1 MYPTLIGTI
10 RNHNGQIKVVCPNFR
25 HFEVN
30 CPKFRHS
37 AKRCPFPFYFSIYF
51 FIYDFLIVF
60 VWKIYACF
68 LPFSE
73 TAKAAGVFCCDL
85 LAALTVAL
93 GYLHARNIKRTSY
106 SIQLGSKESPCRIV
120 LLSDIHLGAF
130 VGPKHVRRI
139 ADEVNKLDADLIV
152 ICGDLIDVNNH
163 ILADD
168 DALEQISREF
178 QRMRA
183 KEGVFAVL
191 GNHDPKAEN
200 ETFRQFLRAS
210 NIRLLHNEIIQLSQI
225 NLIGRTNAANNYRSP
240 MTSFSGRTD
249 PSKPI
254 VVLDHDPAG
263 IAEAVSF
270 GADLVLCG
278 HTHKGQF
285 FPVTYFTKLANGKHS
300 FYGHERFG
308 KTHAFISSGAVFFQ
322 LPVRIGTDS
331 EVVDIGI
338 S

>member
-60 VWKIYACF
+60 VWKICAYF

-73 TAKAAGVFCCDL
+73 TAEAAGVFCCDL

-93 GYLHARNIKRTSY
+93 GYLHARNIKRASY

-152 ICGDLIDVNNH
+152 ICGDLIDVN
-163 ILADD
+163 I
-168 DALEQISREF
+168 ISW
-178 QRMRA
+178 QMMMRWNRSA
-183 KEGVFAVL
+183 GNSEG
-191 GNHDPKAEN
+191 
-200 ETFRQFLRAS
+200 
-210 NIRLLHNEIIQLSQI
+210 
-225 NLIGRTNAANNYRSP
+225 
-240 MTSFSGRTD
+240 
-249 PSKPI
+249 
-254 VVLDHDPAG
+254 
-263 IAEAVSF
+263 
-270 GADLVLCG
+270 
-278 HTHKGQF
+278 
-285 FPVTYFTKLANGKHS
+285 
-300 FYGHERFG
+300 
-308 KTHAFISSGAVFFQ
+308 
-322 LPVRIGTDS
+322 
-331 EVVDIGI
+331 
-338 S
+338 